1 MELRISE
8 LAKQYPA
15 SGIRKMFDL
24 AAGYDD
30 VIALTLGEPNFET
43 PAYIKEAAK
52 KAMDAG
58 ETHYTPN
65 AGIPALRQA
74 VSDLYKRRGLEY
86 KPSEILI
93 GAGAISMLNLACT
106 AMLDIGDEVLVPD
119 PGWANYVGLM
129 MQVGA
134 VPVPVRLKEE
144 NGFMYDVADLRAAL
158 TPKTKVILLN
168 SPSNPTGGVASAEN
182 LRQLADF
189 AKENDLYILTDEI
202 YRELLW
208 DDEPYTSIAS
218 FPGMKERTVIVDGFS
233 KTYAMTGMRLA
244 WAAAPEEVIVV
255 MTKLLEN
262 VLSSV
267 NEGVQWGGVAALNGS
282 QECVEEMKR
291 QYRRRREIIVG
302 GLNDMKGVSCLMP
315 KGAFYAF
322 PNISHLGI
330 PSREFA
336 MRLLKEKH
344 VVVVPGTGF
353 GEGGE
358 GFVRLRVAEAELH
371 AADGEVAAVRTVPP
385 QQLRHFA
392 AGHFRG
398 RSILQH
404 KRRHRKRRY
413 GNRKLKFR
421 LLHQS
426 GRRSD
431 QQPQ

>member
-1 MELRISE
+1 MSFISE
-8 LAKQYPA
+8 KSKKIPG
-15 SGIRKMFDL
+15 SMIREMF
-24 AAGYDD
+24 AMQAGLDN
-30 VIALTLGEPNFET
+30 VISFALGEPDFT
-43 PAYIKEAAK
+43 APQHVI
-52 KAMDAG
+52 DATVASLQRG

-74 VSDLYKRRGLEY
+74 VSDLYKRRGLDYTSKEV
-86 KPSEILI
+86 LI
-93 GAGAISMLNLACT
+93 GAGAISLLNLACT

-134 VPVPVRLKEE
+134 VPVPVRMKEE
-144 NGFMYDVADLRAAL
+144 NGFMYDVADLKAAL
-158 TPKTKVILLN
+158 TPKTKMILLN
-168 SPSNPTGGVASAEN
+168 SPSNPTGGVASEEN
-182 LRQLADF
+182 LRQVAEF
-189 AKENDLYILTDEI
+189 AKENDLYILADEI

-302 GLNDMKGVSCLMP
+302 GLNDMRGVSCLMP

-322 PNISHLGI
+322 PNISKLGLS
-330 PSREFA
+330 SREFA

-358 GFVRLRVAEAELH
+358 GFVRLAYATSEENIRE
-371 AADGEVAAVRTVPP
+371 G
-385 QQLRHFA
+385 LRRMKEFVE
-392 AGHFRG
+392 
-398 RSILQH
+398 SL
-404 KRRHRKRRY
+404 
-413 GNRKLKFR
+413 
-421 LLHQS
+421 
-426 GRRSD
+426 
-431 QQPQ
+431 

>member
-1 MELRISE
+1 MSFISE
-8 LAKQYPA
+8 KSKKIPG
-15 SGIRKMFDL
+15 SMIREMFAMQD
-24 AAGYDD
+24 GMTD
-30 VIALTLGEPNFET
+30 VISFALGEPDFT
-43 PAYIKEAAK
+43 APQHVI
-52 KAMDAG
+52 DATVASLQRG

-74 VSDLYKRRGLEY
+74 VSDLYKRRGLDYTSKEV
-86 KPSEILI
+86 LI
-93 GAGAISMLNLACT
+93 GAGAISLLNLACT

-134 VPVPVRLKEE
+134 VPVPVRMKEE
-144 NGFMYDVADLRAAL
+144 NGFMYDVADLKVAL
-158 TPKTKVILLN
+158 TPKTKMILLN
-168 SPSNPTGGVASAEN
+168 SPSNPTGGVASEEN
-182 LRQLADF
+182 LRQVAEF
-189 AKENDLYILTDEI
+189 AKENDLYILADEI

-208 DDEPYTSIAS
+208 DDEPYASIAG
-218 FPGMKERTVIVDGFS
+218 FPGMKERTVVVDGFS

-244 WAAAPEEVIVV
+244 WAVAPEEVIVV

-291 QYRRRREIIVG
+291 QYRHRREIIVN

-322 PNISHLGI
+322 PNISKLGLS
-330 PSREFA
+330 SREFA

-358 GFVRLRVAEAELH
+358 GFVRLAYATSEENIRE
-371 AADGEVAAVRTVPP
+371 G
-385 QQLRHFA
+385 LRRMKEFVE
-392 AGHFRG
+392 
-398 RSILQH
+398 SL
-404 KRRHRKRRY
+404 
-413 GNRKLKFR
+413 
-421 LLHQS
+421 
-426 GRRSD
+426 
-431 QQPQ
+431 

>member
-1 MELRISE
+1 MSFISN
-8 LAKQYPA
+8 KSQKTPH
-15 SGIRKMFDL
+15 SVIREMFALQTGLDN
-24 AAGYDD
+24 
-30 VIALTLGEPNFET
+30 VISFALGEPDFT
-43 PAYIKEAAK
+43 APQHVI
-52 KAMDAG
+52 DATVASLQRG

-74 VSDLYKRRGLEY
+74 VSDLYKRRGLDY
-86 KPSEILI
+86 KPSEVLI

-134 VPVPVRLKEE
+134 VPVPIHLKEE
-144 NGFMYDVADLRAAL
+144 NGFMYDVADLQAAL
-158 TPKTKVILLN
+158 TPKTKMILLN
-168 SPSNPTGGVASAEN
+168 SPSNPTGGVASADN
-182 LRQLADF
+182 LRQIADF
-189 AKENDLYILTDEI
+189 AKANDLYILTDEI

-218 FPGMKERTVIVDGFS
+218 FPGMKERTVVVDGFS

-244 WAAAPEEVIVV
+244 WAVAPEEVIVV

-267 NEGVQWGGVAALNGS
+267 NEGMQWGGVAALNGS

-322 PNISHLGI
+322 PNISKLGI

-358 GFVRLRVAEAELH
+358 GFVRLAYATSEDNIRE
-371 AADGEVAAVRTVPP
+371 G
-385 QQLRHFA
+385 LRRMKEFVE
-392 AGHFRG
+392 
-398 RSILQH
+398 SL
-404 KRRHRKRRY
+404 
-413 GNRKLKFR
+413 
-421 LLHQS
+421 
-426 GRRSD
+426 
-431 QQPQ
+431 

>member
-1 MELRISE
+1 MSFISN
-8 LAKQYPA
+8 KSQKTPH
-15 SGIRKMFDL
+15 SVIREMFALQTGLDN
-24 AAGYDD
+24 
-30 VIALTLGEPNFET
+30 VISFALGEPDFT
-43 PAYIKEAAK
+43 APQHVI
-52 KAMDAG
+52 DATVASLQRG

-74 VSDLYKRRGLEY
+74 VSDLYKRRGLDY
-86 KPSEILI
+86 KPSEVLI
-93 GAGAISMLNLACT
+93 GAGAISMLNIACT

-134 VPVPVRLKEE
+134 VPVPIHLKEE
-144 NGFMYDVADLRAAL
+144 NGFMYDVADLQAAL
-158 TPKTKVILLN
+158 TPKTKMILLN
-168 SPSNPTGGVASAEN
+168 SPSNPTGGVASADN
-182 LRQLADF
+182 LRQIADF
-189 AKENDLYILTDEI
+189 AKANDLYILTDEI

-218 FPGMKERTVIVDGFS
+218 FPGMKERTVVVDGFS

-244 WAAAPEEVIVV
+244 WAVAPEEVIVV

-267 NEGVQWGGVAALNGS
+267 NEGMQWGGVAALNGS

-322 PNISHLGI
+322 PNISKLGI

-353 GEGGE
+353 GDGGE
-358 GFVRLRVAEAELH
+358 GFVRLAYATSEDNIRE
-371 AADGEVAAVRTVPP
+371 G
-385 QQLRHFA
+385 LRRMKEFVE
-392 AGHFRG
+392 
-398 RSILQH
+398 SL
-404 KRRHRKRRY
+404 
-413 GNRKLKFR
+413 
-421 LLHQS
+421 
-426 GRRSD
+426 
-431 QQPQ
+431 

>member
-1 MELRISE
+1 MSFISN
-8 LAKQYPA
+8 KSQKT
-15 SGIRKMFDL
+15 SHSVIREMF
-24 AAGYDD
+24 AMQAGLDN
-30 VIALTLGEPNFET
+30 VISFALGEPDFT
-43 PAYIKEAAK
+43 APQHVI
-52 KAMDAG
+52 DATVASLQRG

-255 MTKLLEN
+255 MPKLLEN

-322 PNISHLGI
+322 PNISQLGI

-358 GFVRLRVAEAELH
+358 GFVRLAYATSEDNIREGL
-371 AADGEVAAVRTVPP
+371 
-385 QQLRHFA
+385 
-392 AGHFRG
+392 
-398 RSILQH
+398 
-404 KRRHRKRRY
+404 KRIREFVET
-413 GNRKLKFR
+413 L
-421 LLHQS
+421 S
-426 GRRSD
+426 
-431 QQPQ
+431 

>member
-1 MELRISE
+1 MTFVSEKSKKIPGSMIREMFAMQAGLDNVISF
-8 LAKQYPA
+8 A
-15 SGIRKMFDL
+15 
-24 AAGYDD
+24 
-30 VIALTLGEPNFET
+30 LGEPDFT
-43 PAYIKEAAK
+43 APQHVI
-52 KAMDAG
+52 DATVASLQRG

-322 PNISHLGI
+322 PNISKLGLS
-330 PSREFA
+330 SREFA

-358 GFVRLRVAEAELH
+358 GFVRLAYATSEDNIREGL
-371 AADGEVAAVRTVPP
+371 
-385 QQLRHFA
+385 
-392 AGHFRG
+392 
-398 RSILQH
+398 
-404 KRRHRKRRY
+404 KRIREFVET
-413 GNRKLKFR
+413 L
-421 LLHQS
+421 S
-426 GRRSD
+426 
-431 QQPQ
+431 

>member
-1 MELRISE
+1 MSFISE
-8 LAKQYPA
+8 KSKKIPG
-15 SGIRKMFDL
+15 SMIREMFAMQD
-24 AAGYDD
+24 GMTD
-30 VIALTLGEPNFET
+30 VISFALGEPDFT
-43 PAYIKEAAK
+43 APQHVI
-52 KAMDAG
+52 DATVASLQRG

-74 VSDLYKRRGLEY
+74 VSDLYKRRGLDYTSKEV
-86 KPSEILI
+86 LI
-93 GAGAISMLNLACT
+93 GAGAISLLNLACA

-134 VPVPVRLKEE
+134 VPVPVRMKEE
-144 NGFMYDVADLRAAL
+144 NGFMYDVADLKAAL
-158 TPKTKVILLN
+158 TPKTKMILLN
-168 SPSNPTGGVASAEN
+168 SPSNPTGGVASEEN
-182 LRQLADF
+182 LRQVAEF
-189 AKENDLYILTDEI
+189 AKENDLYILADEI

-208 DDEPYTSIAS
+208 DDEPYASIAG
-218 FPGMKERTVIVDGFS
+218 FPGMKERTVVVDGFS

-244 WAAAPEEVIVV
+244 WAVAPEEVIVV

-291 QYRRRREIIVG
+291 QYRRRREIIVN

-322 PNISHLGI
+322 PNISKLGLS
-330 PSREFA
+330 SREFA
-336 MRLLKEKH
+336 MRLLKVKH

-358 GFVRLRVAEAELH
+358 GFVRLAYATSEENIRE
-371 AADGEVAAVRTVPP
+371 G
-385 QQLRHFA
+385 LRRMKEFVE
-392 AGHFRG
+392 
-398 RSILQH
+398 SL
-404 KRRHRKRRY
+404 
-413 GNRKLKFR
+413 
-421 LLHQS
+421 
-426 GRRSD
+426 
-431 QQPQ
+431 

>member
-1 MELRISE
+1 MSFISE
-8 LAKQYPA
+8 KSKKIPG
-15 SGIRKMFDL
+15 SMIREMFAMHD
-24 AAGYDD
+24 GMTD
-30 VIALTLGEPNFET
+30 VISFALGEPDFT
-43 PAYIKEAAK
+43 APQHVI
-52 KAMDAG
+52 DATVASLQRG

-74 VSDLYKRRGLEY
+74 VSDLYKRRGLDYTSKEV
-86 KPSEILI
+86 LI
-93 GAGAISMLNLACT
+93 GAGAISLLNLACT

-134 VPVPVRLKEE
+134 VPVPVRMKEE
-144 NGFMYDVADLRAAL
+144 NGFMYDVADLKAAL
-158 TPKTKVILLN
+158 TPKTKMILLN
-168 SPSNPTGGVASAEN
+168 SPSNPTGGVASEEN
-182 LRQLADF
+182 LRQVAEF
-189 AKENDLYILTDEI
+189 AKENDLYILADEI

-208 DDEPYTSIAS
+208 DDEPYASIAG
-218 FPGMKERTVIVDGFS
+218 FPGMTERTVVVDGFS

-244 WAAAPEEVIVV
+244 WAVAPEEVIVV

-291 QYRRRREIIVG
+291 QYRRRREIIVN

-322 PNISHLGI
+322 PNISKLGLS
-330 PSREFA
+330 SREFA

-358 GFVRLRVAEAELH
+358 GFVRLAYATSEENIRE
-371 AADGEVAAVRTVPP
+371 G
-385 QQLRHFA
+385 LRRMKEFVE
-392 AGHFRG
+392 
-398 RSILQH
+398 SL
-404 KRRHRKRRY
+404 
-413 GNRKLKFR
+413 
-421 LLHQS
+421 
-426 GRRSD
+426 
-431 QQPQ
+431 

>member
-1 MELRISE
+1 MSFISE
-8 LAKQYPA
+8 KSKKIPG
-15 SGIRKMFDL
+15 SMIREMFAMQD
-24 AAGYDD
+24 GMTD
-30 VIALTLGEPNFET
+30 VISFALGEPDFT
-43 PAYIKEAAK
+43 APQHVI
-52 KAMDAG
+52 DATVASLQRG

-74 VSDLYKRRGLEY
+74 VSDLYKRRGLDYTSKEV
-86 KPSEILI
+86 LI
-93 GAGAISMLNLACT
+93 GAGAISLLNLACT

-134 VPVPVRLKEE
+134 VPVPVRMKEE
-144 NGFMYDVADLRAAL
+144 NGFMYDVADLKVAL
-158 TPKTKVILLN
+158 TPKTKMILLN
-168 SPSNPTGGVASAEN
+168 SPSNPTGGVASEEN
-182 LRQLADF
+182 LRQVAEF
-189 AKENDLYILTDEI
+189 AKENDLYILADEI

-208 DDEPYTSIAS
+208 DDEPYASIAG
-218 FPGMKERTVIVDGFS
+218 FPGMKERTVVVDGFS

-244 WAAAPEEVIVV
+244 WAVAPEEVIVV

-291 QYRRRREIIVG
+291 QYRRRREIIVN

-322 PNISHLGI
+322 LNISKLGLS
-330 PSREFA
+330 SREFA

-358 GFVRLRVAEAELH
+358 GFVRLAYATSEENIRE
-371 AADGEVAAVRTVPP
+371 G
-385 QQLRHFA
+385 LRRMKEFVE
-392 AGHFRG
+392 
-398 RSILQH
+398 SL
-404 KRRHRKRRY
+404 
-413 GNRKLKFR
+413 
-421 LLHQS
+421 
-426 GRRSD
+426 
-431 QQPQ
+431 

>member
-1 MELRISE
+1 MSFISN
-8 LAKQYPA
+8 KSQKTPH
-15 SGIRKMFDL
+15 SVIREMF
-24 AAGYDD
+24 AMQAGLDN
-30 VIALTLGEPNFET
+30 VISFALGEPDFT
-43 PAYIKEAAK
+43 APQHVI
-52 KAMDAG
+52 DATVASLQRG

-74 VSDLYKRRGLEY
+74 VSDLYKRRGLEC

-358 GFVRLRVAEAELH
+358 GFVRLAYATSEDNIREGL
-371 AADGEVAAVRTVPP
+371 
-385 QQLRHFA
+385 
-392 AGHFRG
+392 
-398 RSILQH
+398 
-404 KRRHRKRRY
+404 KRIREFVET
-413 GNRKLKFR
+413 L
-421 LLHQS
+421 S
-426 GRRSD
+426 
-431 QQPQ
+431 

>member
-1 MELRISE
+1 MSFISE
-8 LAKQYPA
+8 KSKKIPG
-15 SGIRKMFDL
+15 SMIREMFAMQD
-24 AAGYDD
+24 GMTD
-30 VIALTLGEPNFET
+30 VISFALGEPDFT
-43 PAYIKEAAK
+43 APQHVI
-52 KAMDAG
+52 DATVASLQRG

-74 VSDLYKRRGLEY
+74 VSDLYKRRGLDYTSKEV
-86 KPSEILI
+86 LI
-93 GAGAISMLNLACT
+93 GAGAISLLNLACT

-134 VPVPVRLKEE
+134 VPVPVRMKEE
-144 NGFMYDVADLRAAL
+144 NGFMYDVADLKAAL
-158 TPKTKVILLN
+158 TPKTKMILLN
-168 SPSNPTGGVASAEN
+168 SPSNPTGGVASEEN
-182 LRQLADF
+182 LRQVAEF
-189 AKENDLYILTDEI
+189 AKENDLYILADEI

-208 DDEPYTSIAS
+208 DDEPYASIAG
-218 FPGMKERTVIVDGFS
+218 FPGMKERNVVVDGFS

-244 WAAAPEEVIVV
+244 WAVAPEEVIVV

-291 QYRRRREIIVG
+291 QYRRRREIIVN

-322 PNISHLGI
+322 PNISKLGLS
-330 PSREFA
+330 SREFA

-358 GFVRLRVAEAELH
+358 GFVRLAYATSEENIRE
-371 AADGEVAAVRTVPP
+371 G
-385 QQLRHFA
+385 LRRMKEFVE
-392 AGHFRG
+392 
-398 RSILQH
+398 SL
-404 KRRHRKRRY
+404 
-413 GNRKLKFR
+413 
-421 LLHQS
+421 
-426 GRRSD
+426 
-431 QQPQ
+431 

>member
-1 MELRISE
+1 MSFISE
-8 LAKQYPA
+8 KSKKIPG
-15 SGIRKMFDL
+15 SMIREMFAMQD
-24 AAGYDD
+24 GMTD
-30 VIALTLGEPNFET
+30 VISFALGEPDFT
-43 PAYIKEAAK
+43 APQHVI
-52 KAMDAG
+52 DATVASLQRG

-74 VSDLYKRRGLEY
+74 VSDLYKRRGLDYTSKEV
-86 KPSEILI
+86 LI
-93 GAGAISMLNLACT
+93 GAGAISLLNLACT

-134 VPVPVRLKEE
+134 VPVPVRMKEE
-144 NGFMYDVADLRAAL
+144 NGFMYDVADLKAAL
-158 TPKTKVILLN
+158 TPKTKMILLN
-168 SPSNPTGGVASAEN
+168 SPSNPTGGVASEEN
-182 LRQLADF
+182 LRQVAEF
-189 AKENDLYILTDEI
+189 AKENDLYILADEI

-291 QYRRRREIIVG
+291 QYRRRREIIVN

-322 PNISHLGI
+322 PNISKLGLS
-330 PSREFA
+330 SREFA

-358 GFVRLRVAEAELH
+358 GFVRLAYATSEENIRE
-371 AADGEVAAVRTVPP
+371 G
-385 QQLRHFA
+385 LRRMKEFVE
-392 AGHFRG
+392 
-398 RSILQH
+398 SL
-404 KRRHRKRRY
+404 
-413 GNRKLKFR
+413 
-421 LLHQS
+421 
-426 GRRSD
+426 
-431 QQPQ
+431 

>member
-1 MELRISE
+1 MTFVSEKSKKIPGSMIREMFAMQAGLDNVISF
-8 LAKQYPA
+8 A
-15 SGIRKMFDL
+15 
-24 AAGYDD
+24 
-30 VIALTLGEPNFET
+30 LGESDFTAPQHV
-43 PAYIKEAAK
+43 I
-52 KAMDAG
+52 DATVASLQRG

-322 PNISHLGI
+322 PNISQLGI

-358 GFVRLRVAEAELH
+358 GFVRLAYATSEDNIREGL
-371 AADGEVAAVRTVPP
+371 
-385 QQLRHFA
+385 
-392 AGHFRG
+392 
-398 RSILQH
+398 
-404 KRRHRKRRY
+404 KRIREFVET
-413 GNRKLKFR
+413 L
-421 LLHQS
+421 S
-426 GRRSD
+426 
-431 QQPQ
+431 

>member
-1 MELRISE
+1 MSFISN
-8 LAKQYPA
+8 KSQKTPH
-15 SGIRKMFDL
+15 SVIREMFALQTGLDN
-24 AAGYDD
+24 
-30 VIALTLGEPNFET
+30 VISFALGEPDFT
-43 PAYIKEAAK
+43 APQHVI
-52 KAMDAG
+52 DATVASLQRG

-74 VSDLYKRRGLEY
+74 VSDLYKRRGLDY
-86 KPSEILI
+86 KPSEVLI

-134 VPVPVRLKEE
+134 VPVPIHLKEE
-144 NGFMYDVADLRAAL
+144 NGFMYDVADLQAAL
-158 TPKTKVILLN
+158 TPKTKMILLN
-168 SPSNPTGGVASAEN
+168 SPSNPTGGVASADN
-182 LRQLADF
+182 LRQIADF
-189 AKENDLYILTDEI
+189 AKANDLYILTDEI

-208 DDEPYTSIAS
+208 DDEPYTSIAG
-218 FPGMKERTVIVDGFS
+218 FPGTKERTVVVDGFS

-244 WAAAPEEVIVV
+244 WAVAPEEVIVV

-267 NEGVQWGGVAALNGS
+267 NEGMQWGGVAALNGG

-291 QYRRRREIIVG
+291 QYRRRREIIVE

-322 PNISHLGI
+322 PNISKLGI

-358 GFVRLRVAEAELH
+358 GFVRLAYATSEDNIRE
-371 AADGEVAAVRTVPP
+371 G
-385 QQLRHFA
+385 LRRMKEFVE
-392 AGHFRG
+392 
-398 RSILQH
+398 SL
-404 KRRHRKRRY
+404 
-413 GNRKLKFR
+413 
-421 LLHQS
+421 
-426 GRRSD
+426 
-431 QQPQ
+431 

>member
-1 MELRISE
+1 MSFISE
-8 LAKQYPA
+8 KSKKIPG
-15 SGIRKMFDL
+15 SMIREMFAMQD
-24 AAGYDD
+24 GMTD
-30 VIALTLGEPNFET
+30 VISFALGEPDFT
-43 PAYIKEAAK
+43 APQHVI
-52 KAMDAG
+52 DATVASLQRG

-74 VSDLYKRRGLEY
+74 VSDLYKRRGLDYTSKEV
-86 KPSEILI
+86 LI
-93 GAGAISMLNLACT
+93 GAGAISLLNLACT

-134 VPVPVRLKEE
+134 VPVPVRMKEE
-144 NGFMYDVADLRAAL
+144 NGFMYDVADLKVAL
-158 TPKTKVILLN
+158 TPKTKMILLN
-168 SPSNPTGGVASAEN
+168 SPSNPTGGVASEEN
-182 LRQLADF
+182 LRQVAEF
-189 AKENDLYILTDEI
+189 AKENDLYILADEI

-208 DDEPYTSIAS
+208 DDEPYASIAG
-218 FPGMKERTVIVDGFS
+218 FPGMKERTVVVDGFS

-244 WAAAPEEVIVV
+244 WAVAPEEVIVV

-291 QYRRRREIIVG
+291 QYRRRREIIVN

-322 PNISHLGI
+322 PNISKLCLS
-330 PSREFA
+330 SREFA

-358 GFVRLRVAEAELH
+358 GFVRLAYATSEENIRE
-371 AADGEVAAVRTVPP
+371 G
-385 QQLRHFA
+385 LRRMKEFVE
-392 AGHFRG
+392 
-398 RSILQH
+398 SL
-404 KRRHRKRRY
+404 
-413 GNRKLKFR
+413 
-421 LLHQS
+421 
-426 GRRSD
+426 
-431 QQPQ
+431 

>member
-1 MELRISE
+1 MSFISE
-8 LAKQYPA
+8 KSKKIPG
-15 SGIRKMFDL
+15 SMIREMF
-24 AAGYDD
+24 AMQAGLDN
-30 VIALTLGEPNFET
+30 VISFALGEPDFT
-43 PAYIKEAAK
+43 APQHVI
-52 KAMDAG
+52 DATVASLQRG

-74 VSDLYKRRGLEY
+74 VSDLYKRRGLDYTSKEV
-86 KPSEILI
+86 LI
-93 GAGAISMLNLACT
+93 GAGAISLLNLACT

-134 VPVPVRLKEE
+134 VPVPVRMKEE
-144 NGFMYDVADLRAAL
+144 NGFVYDVADLKAAL
-158 TPKTKVILLN
+158 TPKTKMILLN
-168 SPSNPTGGVASAEN
+168 SPSNPTGGVASEEN
-182 LRQLADF
+182 LRQVAEF
-189 AKENDLYILTDEI
+189 AKENDLYILADEI

-208 DDEPYTSIAS
+208 DDEPYASIAG
-218 FPGMKERTVIVDGFS
+218 FLGMKERTVVVDGFS

-244 WAAAPEEVIVV
+244 WAVAPEEVIVV

-291 QYRRRREIIVG
+291 QYRRRREIIVN

-322 PNISHLGI
+322 PNISKLGLS
-330 PSREFA
+330 SREFA

-358 GFVRLRVAEAELH
+358 GFVRLAYATSEENIRE
-371 AADGEVAAVRTVPP
+371 G
-385 QQLRHFA
+385 LRRMKEFVE
-392 AGHFRG
+392 
-398 RSILQH
+398 SL
-404 KRRHRKRRY
+404 
-413 GNRKLKFR
+413 
-421 LLHQS
+421 
-426 GRRSD
+426 
-431 QQPQ
+431 